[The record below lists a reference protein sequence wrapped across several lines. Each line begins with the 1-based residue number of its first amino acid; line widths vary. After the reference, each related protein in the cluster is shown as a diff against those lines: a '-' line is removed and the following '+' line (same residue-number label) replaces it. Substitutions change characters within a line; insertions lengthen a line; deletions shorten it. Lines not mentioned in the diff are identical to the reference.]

1 MQRNYLELRKFL
13 EDTYPAQIGSI
24 SAEQYPPPPLG
35 VLAMQVAGLAQI
47 ACVALLLGGE
57 AIFRFLGAPTPDWY
71 RAVAENKMMTFGA
84 VWMANNVA
92 AQMVAT
98 GAFEIVADG
107 RVAYSKLETGRLPTA
122 GDIVAG
128 MARVGFESPEAARYV
143 GNPRDNEF

>member
-13 EDTYPAQIGSI
+13 EETYPQIGTI
-24 SAEQYPPPPLG
+24 SAEQYPPPPMG
-35 VLAMQVAGLAQI
+35 VLAMQIAGLAQI
-47 ACVALLLGGE
+47 ACVVLLLGGE
-57 AIFRFLGAPTPDWY
+57 SIFKLVGAPVPDWY
-71 RAVAENKMMTFGA
+71 KVVAENKMMTFGA

-107 RVAYSKLETGRLPTA
+107 QVAFSKLETGRLPSA

-128 MARVGFESPEAARYV
+128 MARLGLESPEAAKYV
-143 GNPRDNEF
+143 GNPREGEF